1 MAIIKAAQHAN
12 QEKTLVFVLYID
24 ETSKFVTPDDGSV
37 ESHHLAAWLRAGN
50 SIGEFVPVI
59 SGGVIPAGAVMWF
72 CSPRPPEGYLLCD
85 GSEVSRVQYSQ
96 LFRAIGTIYGDG
108 DSVSTFNLPN
118 LVGRFVRGWGPVSPL
133 DPTRNFGSLQGDG
146 VGDHT
151 HGLQPITHTHIITD
165 PGHLHGVT
173 DPGHKHEIIDFGHN
187 HTVTDPGHQHDIDAL
202 SHTGW
207 SDLFSRSNNGL
218 LRIGINSSSI
228 FYRNVKF
235 VLSSM
240 DANMV
245 VATDP
250 ANLLLANAQSNV
262 VAGDAFTGVSIDV
275 ATTNIPYTEITGNS
289 ETRPENMALLPVIR
303 Y

>member
-1 MAIIKAAQHAN
+1 MVPIKLAQHAD
-12 QEKTLVFVLYID
+12 EEGLLHFVQYSD
-24 ETSKFVTPDDGSV
+24 ETHAFMHPSDDTP
-37 ESHHLAAWLRAGN
+37 AAAQLRSWIAAGN
-50 SIGEFVPVI
+50 PVAPFVPII
-59 SGGVIPAGAVMWF
+59 SGGVIPIATIMWF
-72 CSPRPPEGYLLCD
+72 CSQRPPEGYLLCD
-85 GSEVSRVQYSQ
+85 GSAVSRVQYSQ
-96 LFRAIGTIYGDG
+96 LFRALGTLYGDG
-108 DSVSTFNLPN
+108 DGATTFNLPDM
-118 LVGRFVRGWGPVSPL
+118 VGRFCRGWGPVSPL
-133 DPTRNFGSLQGDG
+133 DPTRTFGPYQEDG
-146 VGDHT
+146 VGLHT
-151 HGLQPITHTHIITD
+151 HVIQPIEHTHTITD
-165 PGHLHGVT
+165 VGHLHGVT

-207 SDLFSRSNNGL
+207 ADLFSRSNNGL

-228 FYRNVKF
+228 FYRNIKF

-240 DANMV
+240 NTNMV

-275 ATTNIPYTEITGNS
+275 ATTNIPYTELSGAA
-289 ETRPENMALLPVIR
+289 ETRPDNIALLPVIR

>member
-12 QEKTLVFVLYID
+12 QEKTLVFVLYVD
-24 ETSKFVTPDDGSV
+24 ETSKFVTPGDGSN

-85 GSEVSRVQYSQ
+85 GSQVSRVQYSQ

-207 SDLFSRSNNGL
+207 ADAYSRSNNGL
-218 LRIGINSSSI
+218 IRMDVTSSSI

-240 DANMV
+240 NTDMV

-275 ATTNIPYTEITGNS
+275 ATTNIPNTEITGNS

>member
-1 MAIIKAAQHAN
+1 
-12 QEKTLVFVLYID
+12 
-24 ETSKFVTPDDGSV
+24 
-37 ESHHLAAWLRAGN
+37 
-50 SIGEFVPVI
+50 
-59 SGGVIPAGAVMWF
+59 
-72 CSPRPPEGYLLCD
+72 
-85 GSEVSRVQYSQ
+85 
-96 LFRAIGTIYGDG
+96 
-108 DSVSTFNLPN
+108 
-118 LVGRFVRGWGPVSPL
+118 VSPL

-207 SDLFSRSNNGL
+207 ADAYSRSNNGL
-218 LRIGINSSSI
+218 IRMDVTSSSI

-240 DANMV
+240 NTDMV
-245 VATDP
+245 VAKDP

-275 ATTNIPYTEITGNS
+275 ATTNIPNTEITGNS

>member
-1 MAIIKAAQHAN
+1 MTIIKAAQHAN
-12 QEKTLVFVLYID
+12 KEKTLVFVLYID
-24 ETSKFVTPDDGSV
+24 ETSKFVTPDDGSN

-72 CSPRPPEGYLLCD
+72 CSTRAPEGYLLCD
-85 GSEVSRVQYSQ
+85 GSQVSRVQYSQ
-96 LFRAIGTIYGDG
+96 LFRAIGTVYGEGDG
-108 DSVSTFNLPN
+108 VSTFNLPN

-133 DPTRNFGSLQGDG
+133 DPTREFGSLQGDG

-151 HGLQPITHTHIITD
+151 HGLQPITHTHTITD

-173 DPGHKHEIIDFGHN
+173 DPGHIHEIIDFGHN
-187 HTVTDPGHQHDIDAL
+187 HSVTDPGHQHDIVDL

-207 SDLFSRSNNGL
+207 ADGYSRSNSGL
-218 LRIGINSSSI
+218 LRMDVTSTSI

-240 DANMV
+240 NTDMV

-262 VAGDAFTGVSIDV
+262 VAGDAFTNVSINV
-275 ATTNIPYTEITGNS
+275 ATTNIPNTEITGNS
-289 ETRPENMALLPVIR
+289 ETRPENIALLPVIR